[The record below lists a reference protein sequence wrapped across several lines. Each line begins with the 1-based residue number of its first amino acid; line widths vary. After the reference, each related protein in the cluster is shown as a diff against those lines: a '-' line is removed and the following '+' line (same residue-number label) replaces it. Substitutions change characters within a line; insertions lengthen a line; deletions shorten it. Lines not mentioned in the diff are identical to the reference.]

1 MAKQTKGSTHSPT
14 QGGTETSRRLDAL
27 GTTALLSYLLVGG
40 LLVFGF
46 ALAIFPAVE
55 AQNAAACKPLRPEA
69 RPGPAPEFV
78 VQDLEGNEVRLS
90 DFRGKFVVIN
100 FWATFCEPC
109 ITEWPQV
116 ERLAERVADR
126 EDIVVLAISIDPE
139 RDPIEPFLE
148 QMALTDTEVQVLWDP
163 TESVH
168 NAFGTTNIPDTYFVD
183 EEGQIVHAFVNVRD
197 WGSPDAYHCLDSVAG

>member
-1 MAKQTKGSTHSPT
+1 MAEST
-14 QGGTETSRRLDAL
+14 EKSRRLDAL
-27 GTTALLSYLLVGG
+27 GTTALLSYLIVGG

-55 AQNAAACKPLRPEA
+55 AQNAAACRPLRPEA

-78 VQDLEGNEVRLS
+78 VEDLEGNEVRLS
-90 DFRGKFVVIN
+90 DFRGKFLVIN

-116 ERLAERVADR
+116 QRLAERVADR

-139 RDPIEPFLE
+139 RAPIEPFLE
-148 QMALTDTEVQVLWDP
+148 QMALDETRVQVLWDP

-168 NAFGTTNIPDTYFVD
+168 KSFGTTNIPDTYFVD
-183 EEGQIVHAFVNVRD
+183 EDGQIVHAFVNVRD